1 MLAATGQATK
11 AEETGFRA
19 FIIQN
24 EPPFKFRCFGGA
36 SILFHFVTGQGQW
49 TVYSNEVRYPKEST
63 VREPLF
69 EFLPVAV
76 PSSGQQQGILLSTLS
91 TP

>member
-11 AEETGFRA
+11 AEEKEFRA

-36 SILFHFVTGQGQW
+36 SILFYFVTGQCQW